1 MVTVVNNAVTDTIII
16 SELYFNM
23 IDNSIL
29 QLFFF
34 LLPAVVVGLVAFYFF
49 QMFTR
54 NEERRR
60 QFLIRKENQ
69 KNSLPLK
76 LQAYERMAL
85 FLERISLG
93 KLLLRVKPSSTSKED
108 YEKLLTNT
116 IDMEFEHNL
125 AQQIYLSTEC
135 WNVIKTTKNATIG
148 MIRKAGKKEDVESAD
163 KLREVLLT
171 NLMDQPA
178 PTDAALD
185 FIKKEVRNII

>member
-1 MVTVVNNAVTDTIII
+1 
-16 SELYFNM
+16 M
-23 IDNSIL
+23 IDNTIL
-29 QLFFF
+29 QMFFY
-34 LLPAVVVGLVAFYFF
+34 LLPAVIVGLVSFYFF
-49 QMFTR
+49 QMHMR

-60 QFLIRKENQ
+60 QFLIRQENQ
-69 KNSLPLK
+69 KKSLPHK

-93 KLLLRVKPSSTSKED
+93 KLLTRIKPSSGDKEN
-108 YEKLLTNT
+108 YKNQLIHT
-116 IDMEFEHNL
+116 IEMEFEHNL
-125 AQQIYLSTEC
+125 AQQIYLSAEC

-148 MIRKAGKKEDVESAD
+148 MIRKAEKKEEVETAD

-171 NLMDQPA
+171 DLMDQPA